1 MTQLSDAIEGFI
13 AYVSRE
19 RDFSKHSVR
28 AYRSDMNEFA
38 HYCLGQDK
46 MELAEI
52 DNLVLR
58 GFLAHLQKAGRA
70 RSTIQRRMSAIR
82 SLYSWLTRF
91 GHVTVNPTL
100 KVRTPPREKRLPA
113 FLDPK
118 EVEALMDAP
127 DTSTAI
133 GLRDAAILELLYS
146 TGMRVSELCGL
157 DVDSFEPDM
166 TVKVLGKGKKERLVP
181 VGRPAMAALD
191 AYVARRHE
199 LCANLKDVNALF
211 TSHVGRRMTDRAVRY
226 RIASYLEDAGIEKKV
241 TPHTLR
247 HSFATHLLNAGA
259 DLRVVQ
265 EMLGHASLST
275 TQIYTHDTTERL
287 RDVYA
292 ALHPRG
298 ETPSEETDADEPGAA
313 GASAGTASAE
323 PAAESAVPE
332 PVV

>member
-1 MTQLSDAIEGFI
+1 MTELSDAIEGFI

-19 RDFSKHSVR
+19 RDFSPHSVR

-38 HYCLGQDK
+38 HYCLSQDK
-46 MELAEI
+46 MELARI

-58 GFLAHLQKAGRA
+58 GFLAHLQRAGRA

-82 SLYSWLTRF
+82 SLYAWLMRF
-91 GHVTVNPTL
+91 GHVTTNPTL

-113 FLDPK
+113 FLDPA
-118 EVEALMDAP
+118 EVEALLDAP
-127 DTSTAI
+127 NTDTPI
-133 GLRDAAILELLYS
+133 GLRDASMLELLYS

-157 DVDSFEPDM
+157 DVDSFDTDM

-181 VGRPAMAALD
+181 VGRPAMAATE

-199 LCANLKDVNALF
+199 LCSNLHDVNALYI
-211 TSHVGRRMTDRAVRY
+211 SHMGKRLTDRAVRY
-226 RIASYLEDAGIEKKV
+226 RIAGYLKDAGIGKKV

-275 TQIYTHDTTERL
+275 TQIYTHVTTERL

-298 ETPSEETDADEPGAA
+298 EPTPEEPTA
-313 GASAGTASAE
+313 GE
-323 PAAESAVPE
+323 Q
-332 PVV
+332 PV

>member
-1 MTQLSDAIEGFI
+1 VTELSDAIEGFI

-19 RDFSKHSVR
+19 RDFSPHSVR

-38 HYCLGQDK
+38 HYCLGQDRT
-46 MELAEI
+46 ELAKI

-82 SLYSWLTRF
+82 SLYGWLMRF
-91 GHVTVNPTL
+91 GHVTTNPTL

-113 FLDPK
+113 FLDPA
-118 EVEALMDAP
+118 EVEALLDAP
-127 DTSTAI
+127 DTETPI
-133 GLRDAAILELLYS
+133 GLRDASMLELLYS

-181 VGRPAMAALD
+181 VGRPAMAATE

-199 LCANLKDVNALF
+199 LCSNLRDVNALYI
-211 TSHVGRRMTDRAVRY
+211 SHMGTRVTDRAVRY
-226 RIASYLEDAGIEKKV
+226 RIAGYLKDAGIEKKV

-265 EMLGHASLST
+265 EMLGHVSLST
-275 TQIYTHDTTERL
+275 TQIYTHVTTERL

-292 ALHPRG
+292 ALHPR
-298 ETPSEETDADEPGAA
+298 AEPPVEDSAA
-313 GASAGTASAE
+313 GE
-323 PAAESAVPE
+323 Q
-332 PVV
+332 PV